1 MKRNVLLIL
10 AMIAS
15 LMMSF
20 IACDTKTPIDDPEE
34 DPKQEQEVP
43 IDSVAVIDTTE
54 SGLPMFSF
62 PAVPNL
68 PLEVGNLLAE
78 GTDVGVTIEVTAV
91 EHQNFVFELRPGAM
105 IQSFRFDVFP
115 LSQLYNSL
123 LNDGMVGS
131 DAVDIKEHIRDYLF
145 AEDGNGGF
153 QISVKDFGS
162 AEDFLQIEYDWMS
175 TTFAPATA
183 IAIPDCDYV
192 IAVVACTDDQASSA
206 TQEELTLCFVHTTS
220 EALIGDP
227 QVDIEVTTGY
237 TAFGVNHIPNADAAG
252 VYFFGW
258 LTEEIDAYI
267 NVFGNRLFRDFM
279 RTRVSSPSPSTDP
292 DGLRYTVNYGSAAD
306 HRIKSTTCAVA
317 VDANLTPAENF
328 SRKDFNLLEI
338 PQDQPEA
345 TVTVDIIDE
354 KVAAAYFEFQI
365 NFSADCQTFFMRLYT
380 EEQKLALEQGTA
392 EARAAEATDMAVNG
406 GWGCHNPNF
415 KNGEAGTVRDN
426 YFGGLKPGET
436 YYMGFTGRNKYQ
448 TLSDLSFSEPI
459 VLDERNFESPDN
471 CQVKDFTVE
480 VNKIR
485 RTSYN
490 IDIYYDPATVSM
502 VYVSYFF
509 PGAEGFPL
517 TKEST
522 WSEWMGYIFGAT
534 ESGTG
539 STEYSNMNVNAWP
552 TTPNGYDYW
561 GVTGMTPGTEYTV
574 FVCAEDYDGNISDVK
589 LVTITTTT
597 PNPGPDP
604 TMEITLAKTA
614 NASMGEWEVTF
625 RMVKDVKEFYYCLVE
640 PSNLQSELGNT
651 FTQNVLEN
659 IVKNGTHKTYTYQM
673 VYDAIYNFVSQ
684 SFTEGGNGEGGMHTD
699 SEDTYLNF
707 NGNKAKICACIAVG
721 EDQGIPVYKLFTA
734 ICSNGQLQTLEQ
746 VYRISE

>member
-279 RTRVSSPSPSTDP
+279 RTRVSSPSSADDAESLT
-292 DGLRYTVNYGSAAD
+292 YSVNYGEAAD
-306 HRIKSTTCAVA
+306 HRVKSTTCAVA
-317 VDANLTPAENF
+317 VDANLTPAANF

-338 PQDQPEA
+338 PADQPEA
-345 TVTVDIIDE
+345 EVTVDIIDE
-354 KVAAAYFEFQI
+354 KVAAGYFEFQI
-365 NFSADCQTFFMRLYT
+365 DFTADCQTLFMRVYT
-380 EEQKLALEQGTA
+380 EEEKEALENGSEA
-392 EARAAEATDMAVNG
+392 ARAAEAKDMAANG

-415 KNGEAGTVRDN
+415 KIGQAGTVRDI
-426 YFGGLKPGET
+426 YYGGLKPGST
-436 YYMGFTGRNKYQ
+436 YYMGYIGRNKYQ
-448 TLSDLSFSEPI
+448 TLSDITFSEPI
-459 VLDERNFESPDN
+459 NLDARNYETPEN
-471 CQVKDFTVE
+471 CKVKDLNVE
-480 VNKIR
+480 INKVQ
-485 RTSYN
+485 RTSFN
-490 IDIYYDPATVSM
+490 IDITYDPSTVSM
-502 VYVSYFF
+502 IYVSYFF
-509 PGAEGFPL
+509 PGAEGFTL
-517 TKEST
+517 TTEST
-522 WSEWMGYIFGAT
+522 WKEWVGYIFGAT
-534 ESGTG
+534 ETETG
-539 STEYSNMNVNAWP
+539 FKEYTNTNVNAWP
-552 TTPNGYDYW
+552 TLPSGYDHW
-561 GVTGMTPGTEYTV
+561 GVTGMQPGVEYTV
-574 FVCAEDYDGNISDVK
+574 FVCAEDFEGNISEMK
-589 LVTITTTT
+589 FATCTTSV
-597 PNPGPDP
+597 PMPGPDP
-604 TMEITLAKTA
+604 TMELSVAKSA
-614 NASMGEWEVTF
+614 NASMGDWVVSYK
-625 RMVKDVKEFYYCLVE
+625 MVKDVKEFYYCIVE
-640 PSNLQSELGNT
+640 PEH
-651 FTQNVLEN
+651 
-659 IVKNGTHKTYTYQM
+659 IKTYLPSFNQWEYENLGSAESDFTYTQ
-673 VYDAIYNFVSQ
+673 VADAIYTFVSQ
-684 SFTEGGNGEGGMHTD
+684 SFTAGGTGEGGMHTD
-699 SEDTYLNF
+699 SEETYLYF
-707 NGNKAKICACIAVG
+707 SGKKNKVCACIAVG
-721 EDQGIPVYKLFTA
+721 EDAGIPVYKLYA
-734 ICSNGQLQTLEQ
+734 IVCNNGKAKTLEQ
-746 VYRISE
+746 IYGVN